1 MEDGMQRAVN
11 RIGAAALGLVL
22 LSVASAADVESRAI
36 IVDHN
41 CVDPAAIPDHHVSAA
56 ASLRALLR
64 PASVGQGIVG
74 GLDCLAGEHPTNSA
88 CSCFPAGV
96 YDRSQ
101 WVFEARQGNW
111 RDKV

>member
-56 ASLRALLR
+56 ASLRVLLR
-64 PASVGQGIVG
+64 HASVGQGIVW
-74 GLDCLAGEHPTNSA
+74 GLGCLPGEHPTNSP
-88 CSCFPAGV
+88 CPCFPAGG
-96 YDRSQ
+96 DHPSQ
-101 WVFEARQGNW
+101 RALEARPGT
-111 RDKV
+111 RA